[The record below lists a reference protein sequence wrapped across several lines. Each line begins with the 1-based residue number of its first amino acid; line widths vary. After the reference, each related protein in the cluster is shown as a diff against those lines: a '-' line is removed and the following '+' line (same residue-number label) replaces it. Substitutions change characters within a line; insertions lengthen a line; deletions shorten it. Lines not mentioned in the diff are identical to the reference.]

1 MNPIILAELIA
12 AKHGLHPNTV
22 FFAPSPEH
30 VAVRGEW
37 IRACMRMGLLPNE
50 IKEISGWNQMRFNDA
65 FVFAVR
71 ESSLS

>member
-1 MNPIILAELIA
+1 
-12 AKHGLHPNTV
+12 
-22 FFAPSPEH
+22 
-30 VAVRGEW
+30 
-37 IRACMRMGLLPNE
+37 MGLLPNE